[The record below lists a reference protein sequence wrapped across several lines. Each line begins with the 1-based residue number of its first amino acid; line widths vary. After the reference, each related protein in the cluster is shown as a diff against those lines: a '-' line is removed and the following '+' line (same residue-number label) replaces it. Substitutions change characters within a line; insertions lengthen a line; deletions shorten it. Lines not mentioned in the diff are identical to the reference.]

1 MANGGDIRRWLAEQ
15 GFAKYADTFVSNAIG
30 LDVLSE
36 LTDADLKDIGI
47 TALGDRKRLLCAIA
61 SLAADDVPI
70 WSASFLNLSAI
81 GEKLRSLNFTPAIA
95 NRPRPE
101 S

>member
-1 MANGGDIRRWLAEQ
+1 MANAGDIRPWRAKL
-15 GFAKYADTFVSNAIG
+15 GLGKYAGAFLSNAID
-30 LDVLSE
+30 LDVVCE
-36 LTDADLKDIGI
+36 LTEADLKDLGVE
-47 TALGDRKRLLCAIA
+47 AMGDRKRLLCAIA